1 MYSIIVKTSDTLRY
15 PLPRRNVLPAS
26 FVAANKRYSWHKTTQ
41 RAPAVGE
48 TAARHSDR
56 APLLRRSELTCFS
69 SASDDEVSGNQARS
83 ALSERSERSNQIV
96 QLLDLTRHNPN
107 DGVISLCALLGTTH
121 AGGRRCEMSSVIV
134 LNTDNTALHTV
145 SVQHAIRML
154 VREVAIVEEARDGHR
169 IGPYPWPLV
178 LRLIRYVKTT
188 FLYARTPA
196 WSKRGVL
203 RRDHHRCAYCQGPAD
218 TVDHL
223 LPQSRGGTNSWRNT
237 VAACTRCNNRKA
249 NRTPTEAG
257 MSLAWKPNVPSWRE
271 AYHRRN

>member
-1 MYSIIVKTSDTLRY
+1 MSICVVQTS
-15 PLPRRNVLPAS
+15 
-26 FVAANKRYSWHKTTQ
+26 
-41 RAPAVGE
+41 
-48 TAARHSDR
+48 
-56 APLLRRSELTCFS
+56 
-69 SASDDEVSGNQARS
+69 
-83 ALSERSERSNQIV
+83 
-96 QLLDLTRHNPN
+96 HNPN
-107 DGVISLCALLGTTH
+107 DSVLGSSCERRQIAADPKRDARAAQEMVHSLPRKGVV
-121 AGGRRCEMSSVIV
+121 MSAVIV

-145 SVQHAIRML
+145 SIKHAILML

-203 RRDHHRCAYCQGPAD
+203 RRDHHRCAYCEGPAD

-223 LPQSRGGTNSWRNT
+223 LPQSRGGTNSWQNT

-249 NRTPTEAG
+249 NRTPAEAG
-257 MSLAWKPNVPSWRE
+257 MWLAWKPGVPTWRDV
-271 AYHRRN
+271 YHRRN

>member
-1 MYSIIVKTSDTLRY
+1 M
-15 PLPRRNVLPAS
+15 
-26 FVAANKRYSWHKTTQ
+26 
-41 RAPAVGE
+41 
-48 TAARHSDR
+48 
-56 APLLRRSELTCFS
+56 
-69 SASDDEVSGNQARS
+69 SA
-83 ALSERSERSNQIV
+83 
-96 QLLDLTRHNPN
+96 
-107 DGVISLCALLGTTH
+107 
-121 AGGRRCEMSSVIV
+121 VIV

-203 RRDHHRCAYCQGPAD
+203 RRDHHRCAYCEGVAD

-223 LPQSRGGTNSWRNT
+223 LPQSRGGSNSWQNT

-249 NRTPTEAG
+249 NRTPREAG
-257 MSLAWKPNVPSWRE
+257 MTLAWKPSVPTWRE
-271 AYHRRN
+271 AYHRRNWPTPADHLQLITGGLKLGRVPRLDHLVRALAASPGPKTRPRLPPDVLRPHERDVRGTLTSRFVTQERP